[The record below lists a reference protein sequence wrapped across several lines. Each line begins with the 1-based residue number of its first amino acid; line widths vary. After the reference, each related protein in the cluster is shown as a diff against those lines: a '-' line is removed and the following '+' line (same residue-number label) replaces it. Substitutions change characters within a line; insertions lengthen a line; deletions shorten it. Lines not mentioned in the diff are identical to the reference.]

1 LAGKRYIFVNML
13 ESVMVKLFGWATWIL
28 SLIPLVLLVRLLLRR
43 SRWSVWRVTLISL
56 IGTVV
61 ASLWLYFTE
70 HTVDA
75 EPLSLGGVMGQRI
88 GDWLVAKAGSLP
100 LSYSVTTVAFFLWL
114 LSAMMD
120 AIISTARFF
129 INKPYVREVVKEVVK
144 EVEVPKPERKPA
156 IGKPS
161 EKTRATGLKRKAPVD
176 KPAPRKEISS
186 IDEAP
191 DYRIPAASIL
201 KDCSASHH
209 TVSREEIDRN
219 IAVIKE
225 TLADHHVQV
234 AGIEA
239 VSGPTVTLYKTF
251 PAKGVKVSAIRN
263 LTDDISV
270 ALKTGKVMS
279 SLLEDCVGLEVANR
293 HRSTVSV
300 RELVE
305 SEAFRSSNAALP
317 IAIGREVTGEVKV
330 FDLARAPHLLV
341 AGTTGSGKS
350 VGMNIIVT
358 SLLYAKRP
366 SELKLVFIDPKKTEF
381 SKYSSLLN
389 HYLAVMPDA
398 ESEKDERARSIV
410 KTPKDADTVLRAL
423 CQEMEDRY
431 DLLEKAGTPEIK
443 EYNALFSAHRLNP
456 QNGHRYLPYVVGIID
471 EYSQLVLGMGG
482 PEGKAHARSI
492 MTSIVSLA
500 QMGRACGIH
509 LVIAT
514 QTPRKDVVSG
524 LIKANFPMSI
534 AFKTKTYQDSMVI
547 LDQTG
552 AEDLLGDGDMLLSYN
567 ATLTRIQC
575 GYISSA
581 EIDAVNRA
589 IASQTGYRKSFNTL
603 YYLPEVSDAESDSGS
618 GQVDMKHVDER
629 FEESARLV
637 VMNQNA
643 STSYLQTTLGMGFAK
658 SARVMSQLEA
668 AGIVG
673 PANGA
678 KKRQVLIESLA
689 ELEPIIQ
696 SFTKR

>member
-1 LAGKRYIFVNML
+1 MEQNIISEYL
-13 ESVMVKLFGWATWIL
+13 GWSAWIL
-28 SLIPLVLLVRLLLRR
+28 LLIPLVLFVRLVSRR
-43 SRWSVWRVTLISL
+43 SRWSVARILLVSIL
-56 IGTVV
+56 GVAV
-61 ASLWLYFTE
+61 ASLWLHYAG
-70 HTVDA
+70 TVMG
-75 EPLSLGGVMGQRI
+75 EGGGILGGK
-88 GDWLVAKAGSLP
+88 LGS
-100 LSYSVTTVAFFLWL
+100 F
-114 LSAMMD
+114 LSAKLD
-120 AIISTARFF
+120 GVTRKPAYSFIISTVLLFLWGLGALMDAVIATARFY
-129 INKPYVREVVKEVVK
+129 INKPYVREVVREVVK
-144 EVEVPKPERKPA
+144 EVEVPRPERKPTT
-156 IGKPS
+156 GKPA
-161 EKTRATGLKRKAPVD
+161 ERKKAVTQRQKAPEAR
-176 KPAPRKEISS
+176 PAPGKEISS

-191 DYRIPAASIL
+191 DYRIPSASIL
-201 KDCSASHH
+201 KDGSASHH
-209 TVSREEIDRN
+209 TVTRGEVDRN

-251 PAKGVKVSAIRN
+251 PAKGVKVSAIRS

-293 HRSTVSV
+293 QRSTVSA

-305 SEAFRSSNAALP
+305 SEAFRESGAALP

-389 HYLAVMPDA
+389 HYLAVMPNA
-398 ESEKDERARSIV
+398 ESEKEERAHSIV

-443 EYNALFSAHRLNP
+443 EYNALFSTHRLNP
-456 QNGHRYLPYVVGIID
+456 QNGHRYLPYIVGIID

-482 PEGKAHARSI
+482 PEGKAHAKSI

-567 ATLTRIQC
+567 ATLTRVQC

-589 IASQTGYRKSFNTL
+589 IESQKGYRKSFNTP
-603 YYLPEVSDAESDSGS
+603 YYLPEVKDDGKADGGGS
-618 GQVDMKHVDER
+618 VDMGDLDSR
-629 FEESARLV
+629 FEEAARLV
-637 VMNQNA
+637 VMSQRG
-643 STSYLQTTLGMGFAK
+643 STSDLQRRLGMGYAK
-658 SARVMSQLEA
+658 AGRVMDQLEG

-673 PANGA
+673 PPDGSKPRA
-678 KKRQVLIESLA
+678 VLVGSLD
-689 ELEPIIQ
+689 ELETILKESGRQ
-696 SFTKR
+696 KSAR

>member
-1 LAGKRYIFVNML
+1 
-13 ESVMVKLFGWATWIL
+13 
-28 SLIPLVLLVRLLLRR
+28 
-43 SRWSVWRVTLISL
+43 
-56 IGTVV
+56 
-61 ASLWLYFTE
+61 
-70 HTVDA
+70 
-75 EPLSLGGVMGQRI
+75 
-88 GDWLVAKAGSLP
+88 
-100 LSYSVTTVAFFLWL
+100 
-114 LSAMMD
+114 
-120 AIISTARFF
+120 
-129 INKPYVREVVKEVVK
+129 
-144 EVEVPKPERKPA
+144 
-156 IGKPS
+156 
-161 EKTRATGLKRKAPVD
+161 
-176 KPAPRKEISS
+176 
-186 IDEAP
+186 
-191 DYRIPAASIL
+191 
-201 KDCSASHH
+201 
-209 TVSREEIDRN
+209 
-219 IAVIKE
+219 
-225 TLADHHVQV
+225 
-234 AGIEA
+234 
-239 VSGPTVTLYKTF
+239 
-251 PAKGVKVSAIRN
+251 
-263 LTDDISV
+263 
-270 ALKTGKVMS
+270 
-279 SLLEDCVGLEVANR
+279 
-293 HRSTVSV
+293 
-300 RELVE
+300 
-305 SEAFRSSNAALP
+305 
-317 IAIGREVTGEVKV
+317 
-330 FDLARAPHLLV
+330 
-341 AGTTGSGKS
+341 
-350 VGMNIIVT
+350 
-358 SLLYAKRP
+358 
-366 SELKLVFIDPKKTEF
+366 
-381 SKYSSLLN
+381 
-389 HYLAVMPDA
+389 
-398 ESEKDERARSIV
+398 
-410 KTPKDADTVLRAL
+410 
-423 CQEMEDRY
+423 MEDRY

-589 IASQTGYRKSFNTL
+589 IASQTGYRKSFNTP

-637 VMNQNA
+637 VINQNA